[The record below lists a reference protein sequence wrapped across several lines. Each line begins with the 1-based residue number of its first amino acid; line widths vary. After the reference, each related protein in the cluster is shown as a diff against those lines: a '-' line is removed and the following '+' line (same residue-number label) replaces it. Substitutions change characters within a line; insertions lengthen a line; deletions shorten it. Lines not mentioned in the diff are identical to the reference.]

1 MINGRYLTSVNLPFG
16 DEFLNDIKESKILE
30 KKPVLRLQCKNVP
43 HSPTSPTLLQDPLS
57 LFVDSSFELQQ
68 YTIKSQLSLLYLSKV
83 RELDLVPVNIKFC
96 FFFWLFNTIS
106 ISLKDDIRDAVNM
119 RSSAMWDCGQAFDL
133 AILSE
138 LSSHGSLSNLFRLDI
153 LLSREDI
160 SRNLWKDF
168 MPAMVNLVELNITVL
183 ERKAGL
189 VGFTCYVSFNILVS
203 ELFRMRSISTATWR
217 KSS

>member
-96 FFFWLFNTIS
+96 FFLFKTLS
-106 ISLKDDIRDAVNM
+106 ISLKDDIRDAVNL

-183 ERKAGL
+183 ERKAG
-189 VGFTCYVSFNILVS
+189 
-203 ELFRMRSISTATWR
+203 
-217 KSS
+217 

>member
-1 MINGRYLTSVNLPFG
+1 
-16 DEFLNDIKESKILE
+16 
-30 KKPVLRLQCKNVP
+30 
-43 HSPTSPTLLQDPLS
+43 
-57 LFVDSSFELQQ
+57 
-68 YTIKSQLSLLYLSKV
+68 
-83 RELDLVPVNIKFC
+83 
-96 FFFWLFNTIS
+96 
-106 ISLKDDIRDAVNM
+106 
-119 RSSAMWDCGQAFDL
+119 MWDCGQAFDQ
-133 AILSE
+133 AILSQ
-138 LSSHGSLSNLFRLDI
+138 LSSQGSLSNIFRLDI